1 MSGHS
6 HFSSIKHKKELEDQ
20 KRGKIFSKIARQII
34 VAVRQKGSNPETNYE
49 LKMVMEKAK
58 SFNMPKVNIE
68 RAIQKGAGQG
78 GEGNKLEEFT
88 FEAYGPGGI
97 AMMIEGITDNKK
109 RALGE
114 IKQILDK
121 NGGKL
126 VGEGSVKWMFQ
137 NAGAIGINLD
147 EQEGKTKE
155 ELELDAIESGAQD
168 TRWEDSILEVYTRP
182 RDLEK
187 VKKELIDKG
196 YKIESANLEWVA
208 SKEVSIEDKQYQTAE
223 KLLDALED
231 NDDVQNVYSNLK
243 LK

>member
-34 VAVRQKGSNPETNYE
+34 VAVRQKGPNPETNYE
-49 LKMVMEKAK
+49 LKMVIEKAK

-68 RAIQKGAGQG
+68 RAIQKGSGQG
-78 GEGNKLEEFT
+78 SGNKLEEFT

-97 AMMIEGITDNKK
+97 ALIIEGITDNKK

-137 NAGAIGINLD
+137 KDGAIELD
-147 EQEGKTKE
+147 LENQEKKTKDN
-155 ELELDAIESGAQD
+155 LELDAIESGAQD
-168 TRWEDSILEVYTRP
+168 TRWENNILEVYTKP
-182 RDLEK
+182 QDLEE
-187 VKKELIDKG
+187 VKKQLQSKG
-196 YKIESANLEWVA
+196 YKIESSNLEWVA
-208 SKEVSIEDKQYQTAE
+208 SKEVSIENKQYQMAE